1 MTLTTLRTDALRNVS
16 LQLTTTDYPTTDID
30 FSLNKWLR
38 MVVGWVIGATGIWE
52 FQGEKSTT
60 SLVQNQIEYV
70 LPTGFIIL
78 NRVAIKY
85 PNSTTYAYA
94 ERLDDKETKDAF
106 ENGTIS
112 RGSEGAP
119 VFREF
124 DNSIFIY
131 PAPSAAVVDGLAI
144 EIITDVTELSSGGD
158 IPNLNPLVHQILSVG
173 AALDFAEMEEM
184 NMKARSLLRRIFG
197 APGGDGK
204 DGLKYLVEELA
215 ANRDKSARSQ
225 IRPRARSYR

>member
-16 LQLTTTDYPTTDID
+16 LQLTTTDYPTADID
-30 FSLNKWLR
+30 FCLNKWLR
-38 MVVGWVIGATGIWE
+38 LVTGWVIGATGIWE

-60 SLVQNQIEYV
+60 DLVQNQIEYV

-78 NRVAIKY
+78 NRVSIKY
-85 PNSTTYAYA
+85 PNSTNYVLA
-94 ERLDDKETKDAF
+94 ERLDDQETKDAF

-124 DNSIFIY
+124 DNSIWIY
-131 PAPSAAVVDGLAI
+131 PKPSAAVTAGLAI
-144 EIITDVTELSSGGD
+144 ETVTDITDLANSGD
-158 IPNLNPLVHQILSVG
+158 VPNLNPLVHQVLSVG
-173 AALDFAEMEEM
+173 AALDYAEQEEM
-184 NMKARSLLRRIFG
+184 AMKRNSLRERIFG
-197 APGGDGK
+197 ARGGDGK
-204 DGLKYLVEELA
+204 DGLKYIIEELA
-215 ANRDKSARSQ
+215 ANRDRSARSQ